1 MSCREKK
8 IGVFERCFL
17 LNFPLSFFSSL
28 SLLLFY
34 GGHFCMNNFLHGVF
48 FVSFTH
54 VLLFLDTLRFSKWI
68 YFQGCSGPLEGRGV
82 L

>member
-1 MSCREKK
+1 
-8 IGVFERCFL
+8 
-17 LNFPLSFFSSL
+17 
-28 SLLLFY
+28 
-34 GGHFCMNNFLHGVF
+34 MNNFLHGVF

-82 L
+82 LWGGRISQGGKPREGDSMHAGSWYEVGWEKNLQSFGGA